1 MMKRYL
7 VAGTLSFTIVGG
19 AHALDEGAYRRTDGA
34 VVLTLASDNSYTLRW
49 GTDDSVLGLY
59 QKAACLNSSNK
70 NLTGT
75 HMFYLAAGGSCCID
89 VEEMAGRF
97 LLRNV
102 AGSDTG
108 LCSGGIFEPHI
119 QSTPSDSSAPR
130 TDSSSARD

>member
-1 MMKRYL
+1 MMKRSL
-7 VAGTLSFTIVGG
+7 VAGTLSFTIAVG

-34 VVLTLASDNSYTLRW
+34 VVLTLANDNSYTLQW

-59 QKAACLNSSNK
+59 QEAACLNSSNK

-75 HMFYLAAGGSCCID
+75 HIFYLAAGGSCCID

-108 LCSGGIFEPHI
+108 LCSGGIFEHHADHTTTDFP
-119 QSTPSDSSAPR
+119 APR
-130 TDSSSARD
+130 TDSSTTRD